1 LGGDLSMNSRA
12 SISVLLQHRR
22 LLFELNV

>member
-1 LGGDLSMNSRA
+1 LGGDLSMNSQA

>member
-12 SISVLLQHRR
+12 SISVLLQQRR